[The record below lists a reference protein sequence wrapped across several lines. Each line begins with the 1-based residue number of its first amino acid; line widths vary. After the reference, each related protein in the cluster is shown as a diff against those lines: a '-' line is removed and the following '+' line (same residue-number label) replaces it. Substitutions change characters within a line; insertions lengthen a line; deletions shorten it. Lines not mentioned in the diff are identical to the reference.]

1 MSAKHVAIS
10 RGEHNRKPAF
20 CWVVI
25 LASIFFTAGAA
36 HATSLIIDSGA
47 GTGNQGALFSVN
59 RSNGERTLI
68 SDFGNAAQGPLGEI
82 PFGLKVNDSGEILVV
97 DEDTG
102 PDFKGP
108 LFSVNP

>member
-1 MSAKHVAIS
+1 MSAKHCNIA
-10 RGEHNRKPAF
+10 RRAQQKTR
-20 CWVVI
+20 I
-25 LASIFFTAGAA
+25 LLGRYSSQHLSTAGAA
-36 HATSLIIDSGA
+36 HATSLSIDSGA